1 MSYAVGVPTVR
12 ARNSLIVLEGAY
24 FGYQILEL
32 RSYFLPRHAIT
43 ESDGQVNYLPSNYL
57 PSRRWRCEYA
67 RSARRKSTRRKS
79 GQ

>member
-12 ARNSLIVLEGAY
+12 ARNSLIVLEGAC

-32 RSYFLPRHAIT
+32 RSYFFERHAIT
-43 ESDGQVNYLPSNYL
+43 ESDGEVNYL